1 MVAHS
6 PPPGPSAV
14 PPGVGTP
21 RDADPPLA
29 TVVPS
34 DEAVAPPGPVT
45 AAPVTAEAATR
56 RRWTARFGS
65 PPRRPLLQGLVGG
78 VLMLI
83 GGLGSGGVLITDP
96 LLSDGPLGFWRYGHG
111 HDLANAL
118 VYVGLGLQAWA
129 WIMLGREVL
138 ANRVGG
144 RAVLSTAVV
153 WLIPMLVTPPLFT
166 RDPYS
171 YLAQGALPLAG
182 FDPYAVGPEALTG
195 PLADN
200 VHFFWTST
208 PAPYGP
214 VFIMLAKG
222 IAALAGENM
231 ILGVIL
237 IRLAVL
243 PGLVLLVA
251 ALPGLVKHLGGRIP
265 VAMWLTVA
273 SPMFVVHLVG
283 GVHNDLLVVGLVA
296 AGSLLVLEKRP
307 VAGIAVVTLAMAV
320 KATAGLVLPF
330 LVLVW
335 AARLT
340 GPRWKRIGKAA
351 AAGVGVSVSVF
362 AACSLIAGVGLGWLP
377 ALYAPS
383 MIVNWLSWP
392 TGVGLV
398 VHWLVSLVADVSY
411 TGFIAVTRALG
422 AIVLVVFAW
431 RQWLASRD
439 GQPDALRRA
448 GLVLLAAAVLAPATL
463 PWYFSWC
470 LALLAMVRWTPRAL
484 AAAAFASIFLIMV
497 AYPSGELAMYNWGY
511 LALAAG
517 ARCSPRS
524 SLLRPDPLGLRGTPA
539 RAYALHAPRV

>member
-6 PPPGPSAV
+6 PPSGPSAA
-14 PPGVGTP
+14 PSGVGTP
-21 RDADPPLA
+21 RDPDPPHA
-29 TVVPS
+29 VP
-34 DEAVAPPGPVT
+34 VAAGPESPGV
-45 AAPVTAEAATR
+45 
-56 RRWTARFGS
+56 RWTARFGT
-65 PPRRPLLQGLVGG
+65 PPRRPLIQGLVAGL
-78 VLMLI
+78 LMMI
-83 GGLGSGGVLITDP
+83 GALGSGGVLVQDP
-96 LLSDGPLGFWRYGHG
+96 LLSDGPFGFWRYGHG

-118 VYVGLGLQAWA
+118 VYLGVGLFAWA

-138 ANRVGG
+138 AKRVGG

-153 WLIPMLVTPPLFT
+153 WLLPMLVTPPLFT

-182 FDPYAVGPEALTG
+182 YDPYVVGPDVLSG

-200 VHFFWTST
+200 VHFFWAGT

-237 IRLAVL
+237 MRLAVL

-251 ALPGLVKHLGGRIP
+251 ALPGLVRHLGGSVP
-265 VAMWLTVA
+265 VALWLTVA
-273 SPMFVVHLVG
+273 SPMFVIHLVG
-283 GVHNDLLVVGLVA
+283 GVHNDLLLVGLVA

-307 VAGIAVVTLAMAV
+307 VAGIAVVTFAMAV

-340 GPRWKRIGKAA
+340 GPRWKRIAKAA
-351 AAGVGVSVSVF
+351 AAGIGVSVLVF
-362 AACSLIAGVGLGWLP
+362 AACSLVAGVGLGWLP

-392 TGVGLV
+392 TGAGLI
-398 VHWLVSLVADVSY
+398 VHWAVSLLADVSY

-422 AIVLVVFAW
+422 AIILVVFSY
-431 RQWLASRD
+431 RQWMASRD

-448 GLVLLAAAVLAPATL
+448 GLVLLAAAVLSPATL
-463 PWYFSWC
+463 PWYFSRC
-470 LALLAMVRWTPRAL
+470 LALLVMVPWSRLGLAVAAFGSLFLIMVSYPSGEFALYNWGYIAL
-484 AAAAFASIFLIMV
+484 AAAGSL
-497 AYPSGELAMYNWGY
+497 
-511 LALAAG
+511 LAA
-517 ARCSPRS
+517 A
-524 SLLRPDPLGLRGTPA
+524 SLLHPDPLRLRSRPPPA
-539 RAYALHAPRV
+539 QPYPLHAPRVQ